1 MRFTS
6 PTLIMVT
13 QEVRALGEFMQ
24 SKIAKSKLEVVTDAG
39 HALFLEKP
47 QTFYQMLETFLGTH

>member
-1 MRFTS
+1 
-6 PTLIMVT
+6 MVT
-13 QEVRALGEFMQ
+13 QEVRAPGEFMQ